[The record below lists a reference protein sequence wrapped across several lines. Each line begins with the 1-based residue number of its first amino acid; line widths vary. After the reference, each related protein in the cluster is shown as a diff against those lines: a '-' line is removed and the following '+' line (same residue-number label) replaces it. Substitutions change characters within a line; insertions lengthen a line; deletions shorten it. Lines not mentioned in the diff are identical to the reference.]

1 LHDIPILGSLVIIFS
16 LTLPISYIF
25 HRLKCPAV
33 IGYLLTGIIIGPH
46 AFGWITEVHY
56 IEVLSEIGI
65 VLLLF
70 TIGMELSLSTL
81 IKNLKT
87 VVGSGAGQFFLNSTV
102 FTLGALLWGMPLLQA
117 MFFATLLS
125 ISSTAI
131 VLKSYTDRNELDTY
145 HGQISAGILLFQDL
159 LVIPLMLLAPFLAGV
174 EELQLSRLGWV
185 MFKSAIGIGAIFLGA
200 KLLVPRLLK
209 AFVKLGDREML
220 LLLIILI
227 CMVGAWGAQEFG
239 ISLAMGAFIVGLI
252 LSESEY
258 SHDLIPDILPFR
270 DFFSSLFFISIGMM
284 LQVDFLGQNFF
295 PLIGITILI
304 LSTKGLL
311 NVFSI
316 WIVER
321 SWYRSV
327 VSGVRLTQVGE
338 FSFVILGSYIGS
350 KTIPEH
356 DFQAFLACAILSML
370 LTPFWMPLSLTLAKR
385 IINIDMSKLP
395 DLKGLAPSIQDHV
408 IIYGYGSI
416 GQYLARILTE
426 TRVPFIIVDR
436 DHEAISAAAAKGF
449 KAHFGDLSKKT
460 IQELSAMKYA
470 RAVVFTSGSAQMIK
484 SASLQ
489 ARNDNKGI
497 YILVMSGSTQDV
509 VDYLS
514 IGVNRVISSEFEA
527 TVELFSRILN
537 EFGLPD
543 NLISQYIEMARVEGY
558 GMFRGIEA
566 NQSSMKEYYN
576 YLAKSTTF
584 TYLVMDHSRLV
595 GMNYQALNLE
605 GQCQVA
611 VISVVRGHKYFTES
625 KGLTFEANDLLVLV
639 GNHSHLDKAKH
650 FLDEFHQDES
660 DRIEGEKEA
669 GPPFQEGPAEDQP
682 T

>member
-1 LHDIPILGSLVIIFS
+1 MHEIPILGSLVIIFS

-25 HRLKCPAV
+25 HRLNCPAV
-33 IGYLLTGIIIGPH
+33 IGYLLTGVLIGPH
-46 AFGWITEVHY
+46 ALGWIQDSHY

-81 IKNLKT
+81 IKNLRT
-87 VVGSGAGQFFLNSTV
+87 VVGSGAAQFLLCTTV
-102 FTLGALLWGMPLLQA
+102 FSLGAMMWGMAPLQA
-117 MFFATLLS
+117 LFFATLLS

-145 HGQISAGILLFQDL
+145 HGQITAGILLFQDL
-159 LVIPLMLLAPFLAGV
+159 LVIPLMLMAPFLAGV
-174 EELQLSRLGWV
+174 EELKIERLGWV
-185 MFKSAIGIGAIFLGA
+185 MLKSALGIGAIFLGA
-200 KLLVPRLLK
+200 KLLVPRFLK

-258 SHDLIPDILPFR
+258 CHDIMPDILPFR
-270 DFFSSLFFISIGMM
+270 DFFSSLFFISVGMM
-284 LQVDFLGQNFF
+284 LEVSFLLNNFF
-295 PLIGITILI
+295 AVVGITFLILI
-304 LSTKGLL
+304 FKGMM
-311 NVFSI
+311 NVFSVWLI
-316 WIVER
+316 ER

-338 FSFVILGSYIGS
+338 FSFVILGSYAGS
-350 KTIPEH
+350 KVIPAH

-370 LTPFWMPLSLTLAKR
+370 MTPFLMPFSLSLAKKV
-385 IINIDMSKLP
+385 IKIDDSKLP
-395 DLKGLAPSIQDHV
+395 DLSGLAPSIQDHV
-408 IIYGYGSI
+408 VIAGYGSI

-436 DHEAISAAAAKGF
+436 DHEAISAATAKGF
-449 KAHFGDLSKKT
+449 KAHYGDLSKKT
-460 IQELSAMKYA
+460 IQDLCVVKHA
-470 RAVVFTSGSAQMIK
+470 RAVVFTQGSSQMIK

-489 ARNDNKGI
+489 ARNLNKGI

-527 TVELFSRILN
+527 TVELFTRILN
-537 EFGLPD
+537 EFGIPD
-543 NLISQYIEMARVEGY
+543 NLVSQYVEMARVEGY

-566 NQSSMKEYYN
+566 NESSMKEYYN
-576 YLAKSTTF
+576 YLSKSTTF

-595 GMNYQALNLE
+595 GMTYRDLDLE
-605 GQCQVA
+605 NSCKVA
-611 VISVVRGHKYFTES
+611 VISVVRGSKYFRDPE
-625 KGLTFEANDLLVLV
+625 LITFKANDLLVLV
-639 GNHSHLDKAKH
+639 GGHGHLDKAKH
-650 FLDEFHQDES
+650 YLDEYHK
-660 DRIEGEKEA
+660 EGGDSIA
-669 GPPFQEGPAEDQP
+669 IAD
-682 T
+682 

>member
-1 LHDIPILGSLVIIFS
+1 LHDIPILGSLVVIFS

-33 IGYLLTGIIIGPH
+33 IGYLLTGVVIGPH
-46 AFGWITEVHY
+46 AFGLIKDAHY

-70 TIGMELSLSTL
+70 TVGMELSLSTL
-81 IKNLKT
+81 IKNMKT
-87 VVGSGAGQFFLNSTV
+87 VVGSGATQFFLNSTV
-102 FTLGALLWGMPLLQA
+102 FTLGALIWGMEPLQA
-117 MFFATLLS
+117 IFFATLLS

-174 EELQLSRLGWV
+174 EELELNRLGWV
-185 MFKSAIGIGAIFLGA
+185 MLKSAIGIGAIFLGA
-200 KLLVPRLLK
+200 RLLVPRLLK

-284 LQVDFLGQNFF
+284 LQVQFLYENFF
-295 PLIGITILI
+295 AVLGITLLI
-304 LSTKGLL
+304 LTVKGGL
-311 NVFSI
+311 NVISVWVI
-316 WIVER
+316 ER

-327 VSGVRLTQVGE
+327 VSGFRLTQVGE
-338 FSFVILGSYIGS
+338 FSFVILGAFIGS
-350 KTIPEH
+350 GTIKDI

-370 LTPFWMPLSLTLAKR
+370 LTPFWMPLSLSLAKR
-385 IINIDMSKLP
+385 VINIDTTKIP
-395 DLKGLAPSIQDHV
+395 DLKKLAPSITDHV
-408 IIYGYGSI
+408 IISGYGSI

-436 DHEAISAAAAKGF
+436 DHEGISAATAKGL
-449 KAHFGDLSKKT
+449 KAVYGDLSKKT
-460 IQELSAMKYA
+460 IQDLCVVQHA
-470 RAVVFTSGSAQMIK
+470 RALVFTSGSSQVIK

-489 ARNDNKGI
+489 ARNINKGI

-537 EFGLPD
+537 EFGIPD
-543 NLISQYIEMARVEGY
+543 NLITQYVEMARVEGY

-566 NQSSMKEYYN
+566 NEASMKEYYN
-576 YLAKSTTF
+576 YLSKSTTF
-584 TYLVMDHSRLV
+584 TYLVMGHSRLV
-595 GMNYQALNLE
+595 GMTYEELNLE
-605 GQCQVA
+605 EHCKVA
-611 VISVVRGHKYFTES
+611 VISVVRGNDYFTDPKDLS
-625 KGLTFEANDLLVLV
+625 FHANDLLVLV
-639 GNHSHLDKAKH
+639 GNHGHLDKAKH
-650 FLDEFHQDES
+650 YLDDFHRDSSES
-660 DRIEGEKEA
+660 LMEGDKA
-669 GPPFQEGPAEDQP
+669 DPS
-682 T
+682 